1 MTHEQ
6 FIQELDAMVDVDLCV
21 DCVFADANG
30 PEALHISEDWTGFL
44 PEWDGWVFGPVVSDE
59 ENEPVEP
66 HFSWSPCGGCGSG
79 LGGDRFRY
87 IAVPFDTI
95 NKGE

>member
-30 PEALHISEDWTGFL
+30 QGAEGISEDWTGFL
-44 PEWDGWVFGPVVSDE
+44 PEWDGWLFGPVVTDE
-59 ENEPVEP
+59 DNEPAEA
-66 HFSWSPCGGCGSG
+66 HFSWSTCDGCGSM
-79 LGGDRFRY
+79 LGGDRWDY
-87 IAVPFDTI
+87 IAVPKHTI
-95 NKGE
+95 KKGE